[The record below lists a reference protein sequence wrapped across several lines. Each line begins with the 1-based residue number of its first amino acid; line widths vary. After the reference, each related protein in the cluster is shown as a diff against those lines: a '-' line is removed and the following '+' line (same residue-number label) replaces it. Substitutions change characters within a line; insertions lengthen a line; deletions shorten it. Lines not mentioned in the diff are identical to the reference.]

1 MKVRHMRN
9 ERIPDG
15 DNWLVE
21 SENSPAQGK
30 PVGIVAM
37 PTTAGETLIET
48 GKASLRLGQYDKALM
63 IYTEAMNLIPDNP
76 EVYHGMGW
84 VYFAKKEWQKARSYA
99 QQAVKLAPAVA
110 RYHLAAAACAQ
121 KCRDLESVLTH
132 LESAYRIDPLLFD
145 KRTRWVLA
153 YSKIFAGL
161 EKLGLLIVWG
171 FLATIW
177 VHAVPS
183 DNMWQWV
190 LVGALPFVMVS
201 GWYFRQRLCRRAA
214 WSLLLCIAWV
224 IVVYW
229 LA

>member
-1 MKVRHMRN
+1 MRN

-15 DNWLVE
+15 DNWSVE

-30 PVGIVAM
+30 PVGIIAE
-37 PTTAGETLIET
+37 PTTAGEALIET

-63 IYTEAMNLIPDNP
+63 IYKEAMNLIPDNP

-84 VYFAKKEWQKARSYA
+84 VYFAKKEWQTARSYA
-99 QQAVKLAPAVA
+99 QQAVKLAPDVA
-110 RYHLAAAACAQ
+110 RYHLAAVACAQ

-132 LESAYRIDPLLFD
+132 LESAYRINPLLLD
-145 KRTRWVLA
+145 KRTRLVMA

-161 EKLGLLIVWG
+161 EKLSLLIVWG

-177 VHAVPS
+177 VHAAPS
-183 DNMWQWV
+183 DDLWQWT
-190 LVGALPFVMVS
+190 LVGALPFVVAS
-201 GWYFRQRLCRRAA
+201 AWYFRQRFRRRAI
-214 WSLLLCIAWV
+214 WSLLICIAWV
-224 IVVYW
+224 VVVCW